1 MGKEGAVIIQEG
13 KAASAFTLP
22 DEKGKKVALK
32 DFEKGR
38 YDPLFLS
45 QGQHIRLDEIKPYE
59 L

>member
-1 MGKEGAVIIQEG
+1 MIIQEG

-22 DEKGKKVALK
+22 DAKGKKVALK